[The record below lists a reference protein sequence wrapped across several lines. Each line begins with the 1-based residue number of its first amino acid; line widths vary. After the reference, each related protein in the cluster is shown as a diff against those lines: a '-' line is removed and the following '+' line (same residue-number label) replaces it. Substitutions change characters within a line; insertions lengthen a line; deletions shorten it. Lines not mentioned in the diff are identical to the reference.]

1 MITQSVNRLQ
11 SRPNE
16 WWTVLEGSN
25 VIHLCLTKY
34 NIDEDDIL
42 KKLVYEGWEYFDK
55 KLGEGWKIKGTHFSK
70 TSHYGKDLGK
80 IGSYQFIL
88 TK

>member
-1 MITQSVNRLQ
+1 M
-11 SRPNE
+11 
-16 WWTVLEGSN
+16 
-25 VIHLCLTKY
+25 KK
-34 NIDEDDIL
+34 IL
-42 KKLVYEGWEYFDK
+42 LIILLLIVGCSKEPINYESTLVK
-55 KLGEGWKIKGTHFSK
+55 RLGEGWKIKGTHFSK